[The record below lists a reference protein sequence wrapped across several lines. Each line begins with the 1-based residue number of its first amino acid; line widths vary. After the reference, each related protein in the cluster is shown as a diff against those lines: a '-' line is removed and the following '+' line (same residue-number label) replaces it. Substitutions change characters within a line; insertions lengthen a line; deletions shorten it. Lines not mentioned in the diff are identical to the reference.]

1 MKHSGLLSVAGIAP
15 WLCAALLATC
25 VPPAAAQPR
34 VWDFQAFLDDAR
46 IGYHRFTLTDQGEL
60 RELKSETRF
69 EVKVLFITAY
79 RYTHNAV
86 ERWRGDCL
94 DSLRARTDD
103 NGEKLMVDAV
113 IEGDRLT
120 VNTGKSRVDFAG
132 CVMSFAYW
140 NPQMLRQTR
149 LLNAQTGAV
158 EAATVAVVGN
168 ETITVRGAPVA
179 ARRYRLTGTKNPID
193 LWYSANDEWLAL
205 ESTLAGGRRLR
216 YALN

>member
-1 MKHSGLLSVAGIAP
+1 MNLLTPRNARLICGVV
-15 WLCAALLATC
+15 AALCTSG
-25 VPPAAAQPR
+25 AAAQTR

-46 IGYHRFTLTDQGEL
+46 IGYHRFTLTDQGGV

-69 EVKVLFITAY
+69 EVKILFITAY

-94 DSLRARTDD
+94 DSLQASTDD

-113 IEGDRLT
+113 TAGDRLT
-120 VNTGKSRVDFAG
+120 VNTGKSRADFAG

-140 NPQMLRQTR
+140 NPQMLRQTL
-149 LLNAQTGAV
+149 LLNAQTGALEPARIV
-158 EAATVAVVGN
+158 DMGN
-168 ETITVRGAPVA
+168 ETIAVRGAPVA
-179 ARRYRLTGTKNPID
+179 AKRYRITGPKNPID
-193 LWYSANDEWLAL
+193 LWYSPSDEWLAL

-216 YALN
+216 YALK

>member
-1 MKHSGLLSVAGIAP
+1 MNLLTPRNARLICGVA
-15 WLCAALLATC
+15 AALCTSG
-25 VPPAAAQPR
+25 AAAQTR

-46 IGYHRFTLTDQGEL
+46 IGYHRFTLTDQGDV

-94 DSLRARTDD
+94 DNLRASTDD
-103 NGEKLMVDAV
+103 NGEKFMVDAV

-120 VNTGKSRVDFAG
+120 VNTGKSRADFAG

-140 NPQMLRQTR
+140 NPQMLYQRQ
-149 LLNAQTGAV
+149 LLNAQTGKLEPTRIV
-158 EAATVAVVGN
+158 DLGN
-168 ETITVRGAPVA
+168 ETIAVRGALVA
-179 ARRYRLTGTKNPID
+179 AKRYRITGTKNPID
-193 LWYSANDEWLAL
+193 LWYSPSDEWLAL
-205 ESTLAGGRRLR
+205 ESKLAGGRRLR
-216 YALN
+216 YALK

>member
-1 MKHSGLLSVAGIAP
+1 VNLLTPRNAQLICGVA
-15 WLCAALLATC
+15 AALCTSG
-25 VPPAAAQPR
+25 AAAQTR

-46 IGYHRFTLTDQGEL
+46 IGYHRFTLTDQGDV

-94 DSLRARTDD
+94 DSLRASTDD
-103 NGEKLMVDAV
+103 NGEKFMVDAV

-120 VNTGKSRVDFAG
+120 VNTGKSRADFAG

-140 NPQMLRQTR
+140 NPQMLYQRQ
-149 LLNAQTGAV
+149 LLNAQTGKLDPTRIV
-158 EAATVAVVGN
+158 DLGN
-168 ETITVRGAPVA
+168 ETIAVRGALVA
-179 ARRYRLTGTKNPID
+179 AKRYRITGTKNPID
-193 LWYSANDEWLAL
+193 LWYSPSDEWLAL
-205 ESTLAGGRRLR
+205 ESKLAGGRRLR
-216 YALN
+216 YALK